1 MDLTV
6 VKPWLLA
13 SSIFLQEMEQS
24 GKERRLLAQ
33 GTAKYR
39 SYFLPDFPRVFL
51 WGSSTVQEADI
62 FSPQCHMKL
71 LIRITQVTP
80 RDEAERLFLN
90 DALLVPD

>member
-6 VKPWLLA
+6 VKPWLLV
-13 SSIFLQEMEQS
+13 SSFFLQEMEQS

-33 GTAKYR
+33 ATAKYR

-51 WGSSTVQEADI
+51 WGVFHCPGDRHILTTVSHETLNKNNT
-62 FSPQCHMKL
+62 SH
-71 LIRITQVTP
+71 T
-80 RDEAERLFLN
+80 RDGAENLFLN